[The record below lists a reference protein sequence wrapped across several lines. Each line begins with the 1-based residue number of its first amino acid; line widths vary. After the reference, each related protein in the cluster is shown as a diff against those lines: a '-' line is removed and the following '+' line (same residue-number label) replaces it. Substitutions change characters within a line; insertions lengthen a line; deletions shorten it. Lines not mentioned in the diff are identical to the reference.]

1 MYRPLPKELTIKNSP
16 IEGLGLF
23 ATKDIKANTFIGV
36 THIRDEQFENKYIR
50 TPLGGFYNHSNEPN
64 IRRVVS
70 DNLPK
75 LKCGDQIDDSLD
87 VFPVHGVGGMLG
99 IIMLALIGSPDG
111 FLGSGAAGISDEG
124 MMAQLVLQIEGIL
137 VIGLWTIIA
146 TYIILRT
153 INIFTEIRVSSEAE
167 EEGLDIHEHNE
178 SGYSL

>member
-1 MYRPLPKELTIKNSP
+1 
-16 IEGLGLF
+16 
-23 ATKDIKANTFIGV
+23 
-36 THIRDEQFENKYIR
+36 
-50 TPLGGFYNHSNEPN
+50 
-64 IRRVVS
+64 
-70 DNLPK
+70 
-75 LKCGDQIDDSLD
+75 
-87 VFPVHGVGGMLG
+87 MLG

-111 FLGSGAAGISDEG
+111 FLGSGAAGITDEG
-124 MMAQLVLQIEGIL
+124 MMAQLVLQLEGIL